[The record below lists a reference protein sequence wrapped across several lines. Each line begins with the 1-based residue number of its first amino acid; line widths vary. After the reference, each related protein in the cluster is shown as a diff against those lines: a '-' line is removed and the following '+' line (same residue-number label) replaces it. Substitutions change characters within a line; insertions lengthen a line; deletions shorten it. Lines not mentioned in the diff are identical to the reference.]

1 MSESVSAAPTTTVAL
16 GAHPHSDGTDF
27 ALWAPRAQRVE
38 LALVD
43 EEKNQTNIDLTRD
56 DEGVWSGF
64 VPGVGAG
71 QRYGYRVHGQWR
83 PEAGERFNPA
93 KLLLDPYARAI
104 TGFVDYRGP
113 ISDHTAESNFDLD
126 STDSFG
132 AVPLSVVVAPSP
144 PPTPLAQ
151 PLPLERM
158 VIYEAHVK
166 GFTQRHPKVPEGLR
180 GTYAGFADDAV
191 IEHLVATGINAVE
204 LLPVHHFVSEPFIV
218 GRGLVNYW
226 GYNTLGFF
234 APHAP
239 YASATAGTR
248 GGQVTEFKAM
258 VSRLH
263 EAGIAVILDVV
274 YNHTGEGGHEGP
286 TLSFRGIDHGG
297 YYRLTSDNRND
308 YDVTG
313 CGNAVD
319 TSHPRVLQMV
329 LDSLRYWATDMGV
342 DGFRFDLCTTL
353 IRDENH
359 HVDQHHAF
367 KQLIEADPVLA
378 GKVMISE
385 PWDLG
390 PYGYQVGRWGKG
402 WSEWND
408 HFRGFTRDF
417 WRGAASGVQELA
429 TRLSGSSDTFDHAG
443 RPATSSINFVTAH
456 DGFTLRDVVTY
467 DLKHNEANSERNRD
481 GTDDNRSWNHG
492 YEGETEDGDIVAAR
506 QRTARNMMA
515 TLLLSAGVPMLTA
528 GDEMGRTQLGNNNAY
543 CQDSPTSWV
552 DWHTQEDWA
561 DQLTLTRTLL
571 ELRAKHPVL
580 RPKQFRTHREV
591 VDDAGDGLGRLEV
604 AWFSEHGTEMAIE
617 HWHDSARRTLGQYV
631 SDADDAFLIFVHG
644 GAEPVALTLPGQ
656 PWAGQWTVAAHTG
669 LDSELPHRTMA
680 SGSIL
685 TVPAKTVVVLR
696 GEVFCHLPQ
705 VVASP
710 ASPTEPSGDDSEPAG
725 DEATVLPLDD
735 PPQPDEPADAP
746 SAPAVK
752 AT

>member
-1 MSESVSAAPTTTVAL
+1 MSEPVLTAPATTVPL
-16 GAHPHSDGTDF
+16 GAHPRDGGTEF
-27 ALWAPRAQRVE
+27 ALWAPRAERVE
-38 LALVD
+38 LAIVD
-43 EEKNQTNIDLTRD
+43 DDNEQTNYDLTLNA
-56 DEGVWSGF
+56 DEGIWSGF
-64 VPGVGAG
+64 VSGVGAG
-71 QRYGYRVHGQWR
+71 QRYGYRVHGDWN
-83 PEAGERFNPA
+83 PEDGRRFNPA

-113 ISDHTAESNFDLD
+113 ISDHTSESNFDLD

-132 AVPLSVVVAPSP
+132 AVPLSVVVAPTP
-144 PPTPLAQ
+144 PPTPLAT
-151 PLPLERM
+151 PLPLDQM
-158 VIYEAHVK
+158 VIYETHLK
-166 GFTQRHPKVPEGLR
+166 GYTQRHPEVPEGLR
-180 GTYAGFADDAV
+180 GTYGGFADDAV
-191 IEHLVATGINAVE
+191 IKHLRDTGINAVE
-204 LLPVHHFVSEPFIV
+204 FLPLHHFVSEPFIV

-239 YASATAGTR
+239 YASATAGTL

-258 VSRLH
+258 VGKLH
-263 EAGIAVILDVV
+263 AAGIAVILDVV

-319 TSHPRVLQMV
+319 TSNPRVLQLV
-329 LDSLRYWATDMGV
+329 LDSLRYWANDMGV

-353 IRDENH
+353 IRDGAH

-367 KQLIEADPVLA
+367 KQLIAADPLLA
-378 GKVMISE
+378 GKVMLSE

-408 HFRGFTRDF
+408 HFRGYTRDF
-417 WRGAASGVQELA
+417 WRGATNGVQELA
-429 TRLSGSSDTFDHAG
+429 TRLSGSSDTFDHGG
-443 RPATSSINFVTAH
+443 RQAISSINFVTAH

-467 DLKHNEANSERNRD
+467 DLKHNDANSERNRD

-492 YEGETEDGDIVAAR
+492 YEGETDDEGVNAAR

-515 TLLLSAGVPMLTA
+515 TLLLAGGVPMITA

-552 DWHTQEDWA
+552 DWHTRDEWV
-561 DQLTLTRTLL
+561 DQATLTRKLL
-571 ELRAKHPVL
+571 KLRAEHTVL
-580 RPKQFRTHREV
+580 RNPDFRSHTEV
-591 VDDAGDGLGRLEV
+591 VDDEGRGLGRSEV
-604 AWFSEHGTEMAIE
+604 AWFTEHGTEMAIE
-617 HWHDSARRTLGQYV
+617 HWHDSGRRTLGQYV
-631 SDADDAFLIFVHG
+631 SDTAEAFLIFVHG
-644 GAEPVALTLPGQ
+644 GYEPVVLTLPGQ
-656 PWAGQWTVAAHTG
+656 PWAGRWTIEAHTG
-669 LDSELPHRTMA
+669 LDAELPHKA
-680 SGSIL
+680 ILAGSSI
-685 TVPAKTVVVLR
+685 TVPAKTVVLLR

-705 VVASP
+705 VAASP
-710 ASPTEPSGDDSEPAG
+710 LSPEEPAV
-725 DEATVLPLDD
+725 ADD
-735 PPQPDEPADAP
+735 TRDSADA
-746 SAPAVK
+746 APAAEDPTDPVV
-752 AT
+752 

>member
-1 MSESVSAAPTTTVAL
+1 MTEPVHSAPATTIPL
-16 GAHPHSDGTDF
+16 GAHLRDGGTEF
-27 ALWAPRAQRVE
+27 ALWAPRAVRVE

-43 EEKNQTNIDLTRD
+43 DADNQTNVDLALNP
-56 DEGVWSGF
+56 DEGIWSAF

-71 QRYGYRVHGQWR
+71 QRYGYRVHGDWK
-83 PEAGERFNPA
+83 PEDGQRFNPA

-104 TGFVDYRGP
+104 TGYVDYRGP
-113 ISDHTAESNFDLD
+113 ISDHTAESNFTRDT
-126 STDSFG
+126 TDSFG

-144 PPTPLAQ
+144 PPTPLAVTV
-151 PLPLERM
+151 PLSEM
-158 VIYEAHVK
+158 VIYETHLK
-166 GFTQRHPKVPEGLR
+166 GYTQRHPEVPEGLR

-191 IEHLVATGINAVE
+191 IKHLTDTGINAVE
-204 LLPVHHFVSEPFIV
+204 FLPLHHFVSEPFIV

-239 YASATAGTR
+239 YASAKAGTL
-248 GGQVTEFKAM
+248 GGQVAEFKHL
-258 VSRLH
+258 VGKLH

-308 YDVTG
+308 YEVTG

-353 IRDENH
+353 IRDTNH
-359 HVDQHHAF
+359 HVDQNHAF
-367 KQLIEADPVLA
+367 KQAIAADPVLA
-378 GKVMISE
+378 DKVMISE

-408 HFRGFTRDF
+408 HFRGYVRDF
-417 WRGAASGVQELA
+417 WRGATNGVQELA
-429 TRLSGSSDTFDHAG
+429 TRLSGSSDTFDHGG

-492 YEGETEDGDIVAAR
+492 YEGETGDAAVNAAR

-515 TLLLSAGVPMLTA
+515 TLLLSAGVPMITA
-528 GDEMGRTQLGNNNAY
+528 GDEMGRTQGGNNNAY

-552 DWHTQEDWA
+552 DWHTADEWA
-561 DQLTLTRTLL
+561 AQLDLTRELLTLRAEHPLL
-571 ELRAKHPVL
+571 RNP
-580 RPKQFRTHREV
+580 QFRSHREV
-591 VDDAGDGLGRLEV
+591 VDDDGDGLGRSEV
-604 AWFSEHGTEMAIE
+604 AWFSEHGTEMTIDQ
-617 HWHDSARRTLGQYV
+617 WHEQGRRTLGQYV
-631 SDADDAFLIFVHG
+631 SDPNEAFLIFVHAG
-644 GAEPVALTLPGQ
+644 FEPIVLTLPGQ
-656 PWAGQWTVAAHTG
+656 PWASEWTIAAHTG
-669 LDSELPHRTMA
+669 LDKELPHRPMSA
-680 SGSIL
+680 GSTV
-685 TVPAKTVVVLR
+685 TVPARTVVVLH
-696 GEVFCHLPQ
+696 GDVLAHLPT
-705 VVASP
+705 VIPSP
-710 ASPTEPSGDDSEPAG
+710 PT
-725 DEATVLPLDD
+725 
-735 PPQPDEPADAP
+735 PDEPVDEP
-746 SAPAVK
+746 TTVDVDPDPVI
-752 AT
+752 